1 MVLALAL
8 GILCIVGVIGALVA
22 VAVAVIRDSRSPI
35 PTVWD
40 YDTRRP
46 LP

>member
-1 MVLALAL
+1 MVLVLALAV
-8 GILCIVGVIGALVA
+8 LCIVGIAGAIVA
-22 VAVAVIRDSRSPI
+22 SARDSRRPQ